1 MSKYFI
7 VYKNSLSTYL
17 QYRLN
22 LGLLAL
28 SHLVSLSGLVYLWI
42 AVYGSGQTLGNYTL
56 EQIIFYYIVLSVVQ
70 VIIAEGV
77 GMGFEVS
84 DDINQ
89 GVITNYLL
97 KPFNYS
103 FEQFLKLCGKATINA
118 IFILP
123 AVLLLTFLFKQTAEL
138 PPFIN
143 WLEFIGMMCVGLI
156 FYFLIYYLAA
166 LASFWLT
173 YGRSVIFGTLVIS
186 NFLNGG
192 LMPLDTFPDW
202 FQKINV
208 YSPFKFLLFMP
219 IQAFLGRIQNWNIIL
234 LSCSAWIIIFILII
248 MFVWRQGIKKYE
260 AVGR

>member
-1 MSKYFI
+1 MAKYLT

-28 SHLVSLSGLVYLWI
+28 SHLVSLSGLAYLWI

-56 EQIIFYYIVLSVVQ
+56 EEIVFYYIVLSVVQ

-77 GMGFEVS
+77 GMGFEVG
-84 DDINQ
+84 DDINR
-89 GVITNYLL
+89 GVVANYLL

-103 FEQFLKLCGKATINA
+103 FEQFIKLAGKATINA
-118 IFILP
+118 VFILP
-123 AVLLLTFLFKQTAEL
+123 MVLIITFTAGQSAHL
-138 PPFIN
+138 PPLIN
-143 WLEFIGMMCVGLI
+143 WIQFLGMITIGLI

-173 YGRSVIFGTLVIS
+173 YGRSVIFATLVTS
-186 NFLNGG
+186 NFLNGA

-208 YSPFKFLLFMP
+208 YSPFKFLVFMP
-219 IQAFLGRIQNWNIIL
+219 IQAFLGRVHEWKTIL
-234 LSCSAWIIIFILII
+234 LVCTAWIIIFIFAI
-248 MFVWRQGIKKYE
+248 MFVWRRGIKRYE